1 MINTEI
7 YNLLLKQFDKNNI
20 LIDEPMKKHT
30 SFKIGGPADFYIK
43 INNIDN
49 LKFIINLC
57 SENNIPLTVIGNGT
71 NLLVKDKGIRGIV
84 IKIDFKELVVE
95 NDNEDIKIIAGSG
108 VLLSE
113 ISKLCLNNELTG
125 FEFANGIPGTVGGA
139 VKMNAGAFGG
149 EMKDIINKTTCI
161 DLNGNIKIL
170 TNEEQQFSYRNSIF
184 SNNNYIILQTEII
197 LKKGKLE
204 EIKDKMQQISKTRKE
219 KQPINFPSAGSVFKR
234 GKDFITAKLIDDCG
248 LKGYSI
254 GDAEVSNLH
263 AGFII
268 NKKNATAQDVLK
280 LIDYI
285 KQTVY
290 EKYKVQLELEIIVL
304 GEN

>member
-1 MINTEI
+1 MA
-7 YNLLLKQFDKNNI
+7 DK
-20 LIDEPMKKHT
+20 
-30 SFKIGGPADFYIK
+30 
-43 INNIDN
+43 
-49 LKFIINLC
+49 
-57 SENNIPLTVIGNGT
+57 
-71 NLLVKDKGIRGIV
+71 
-84 IKIDFKELVVE
+84 
-95 NDNEDIKIIAGSG
+95 KII
-108 VLLSE
+108 
-113 ISKLCLNNELTG
+113 
-125 FEFANGIPGTVGGA
+125 
-139 VKMNAGAFGG
+139 
-149 EMKDIINKTTCI
+149 
-161 DLNGNIKIL
+161 
-170 TNEEQQFSYRNSIF
+170 RNSIF